1 MAGSALMSLGSR
13 AMFAASAG
21 MQVTGHNIANASV
34 RGYSRQQVE
43 LQTSNGQFT
52 GAGFFGK
59 GADVASV
66 TRQYDQ
72 NLTRQAAATQS
83 QAAHDD
89 IRYEHLQRME
99 TAFPL
104 GESGMGY
111 AASELFNAMADLA
124 NRPTDVP
131 SREVVLSQAAEVAAR
146 FNASAGQLRAMQ
158 SGVTSDLKLEVQAV
172 NDLVGR
178 IAQANDEIA
187 KVSGIGQPPNDLL
200 DQRDR
205 LVHDLSRHLQITTV
219 ESNDGTVGVFVA
231 GGQRLVLG
239 TQTTALIVVA
249 NPADASRSALGV
261 RDEAGLRVISSEAL
275 GSGSIGGL
283 LRFQNDDLLAGRE
296 MLDELARSL
305 SDRVNAQQ
313 ALGIDQDGNAGAPL
327 FTPVV
332 ATAGAAYAMRV
343 VITSPRELAAASASG
358 SDNGNALAMAALR
371 DEDFVNT
378 GYFANTTMTDAYSA
392 LVGNI
397 GVRVQSARVSS
408 EISGAVAA
416 SAEDARASKSGVNL
430 DEEAALLIQYQQ
442 AYQAAAKVLQLA
454 QQAFETLLQSGAG

>member
-66 TRQYDQ
+66 TRLYDQ

-83 QAAHDD
+83 QATHDN

-158 SGVTSDLKLEVQAV
+158 AGVTSDLKLEVQAV

-205 LVHDLSRHLQITTV
+205 LIYDLSGHLQITTV
-219 ESNDGTVGVFVA
+219 ESNDGSVGVFVA

-239 TQTTALIVVA
+239 TQTTALMVVA

-261 RDEAGLRVISSEAL
+261 RDEGGLRVISSETL

-283 LRFQNDDLLAGRE
+283 LRFQNDDLLAGRG
-296 MLDELARSL
+296 MLDELAQSL

-313 ALGIDQDGNAGAPL
+313 ALGVDQDGNPGVPL

-332 ATAGAAYAMRV
+332 ATEGAAYAMRV
-343 VITSPRELAAASASG
+343 VISNPRELAAASAT

-371 DEDFVNT
+371 DENFVNT
-378 GYFANTTMTDAYSA
+378 GYFANATMTEAYSA

-397 GVRVQSARVSS
+397 GVRVQSSRVSS

-430 DEEAALLIQYQQ
+430 DEEAAMLIQFQQ

-454 QQAFETLLQSGAG
+454 QQAFETLLQSGVG

>member
-1 MAGSALMSLGSR
+1 MGGSALMSLGSR

-66 TRQYDQ
+66 TRLFDQ

-83 QAAHDD
+83 QAAHDN
-89 IRYEHLQRME
+89 IRYEQLQRME
-99 TAFPL
+99 GAFPL

-111 AASELFNAMADLA
+111 ATSELFNAMADLA

-131 SREVVLSQAAEVAAR
+131 SREVVLSQASEVAAR

-172 NDLVGR
+172 NDLVER
-178 IAQANDEIA
+178 IAQTNDEIA

-200 DQRDR
+200 DQRDQ
-205 LVHDLSRHLQITTV
+205 LVNDLSKHLQITTV
-219 ESNDGTVGVFVA
+219 EASDGTVGVFVA

-239 TQTTALIVVA
+239 AQTTALMVVA
-249 NPADASRSALGV
+249 DPGDLSRSALGV
-261 RDEAGLRVISSEAL
+261 RDAGGLRVISSESL

-283 LRFQNDDLLAGRE
+283 LRFQNDDLQAGSE
-296 MLDELARSL
+296 MLDELARAVSE
-305 SDRVNAQQ
+305 RMNAQQ
-313 ALGIDQDGNAGAPL
+313 ALGIDMDGNAGEPL
-327 FTPVV
+327 FAPV
-332 ATAGAAYAMRV
+332 ADTEGAAYGMRM
-343 VITSPRELAAASASG
+343 VITSARGLAAATAD

-371 DEDFVNT
+371 DENFIDT
-378 GYFANTTMTDAYSA
+378 PHFANATMTDAYSA

-408 EISGAVAA
+408 EISASVAA

-430 DEEAALLIQYQQ
+430 DEEAARLIQYQQ
-442 AYQAAAKVLQLA
+442 AYQAAAKVLQIA
-454 QQAFETLLQSGAG
+454 QQAFETLLQSGG